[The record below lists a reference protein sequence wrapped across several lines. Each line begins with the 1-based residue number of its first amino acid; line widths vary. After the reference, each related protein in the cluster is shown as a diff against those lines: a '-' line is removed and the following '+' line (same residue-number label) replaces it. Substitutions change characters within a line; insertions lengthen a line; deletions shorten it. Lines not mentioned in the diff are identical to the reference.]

1 MGWIRLFFH
10 TGHAQDLGRDLAVQ
24 VVVFHQQE
32 PLARVV
38 RFCKVFQIIPGVFLF
53 LAGGELPQGRRQAGA
68 EQRSSRRTMLWISSS
83 MDALSE
89 AICIRCAVSAFAYD
103 AVAISYYNNAV
114 LKLLDSS
121 AFQDNASNY
130 VIYPD
135 GRVVIDNSVNREKM
149 IYNFIAMLRDDS
161 DLSEEEILTL
171 SDDFAQGRS
180 GNRKVTL
187 GDTRYYLVYEG
198 TAVQSWTMLGL
209 VPVNIVNAS
218 LDKLWFRTVQIV
230 TGITVGLAAAIILL
244 ILRRNRTTL
253 HRKNTEIL
261 YRDELFQKLSLNVD
275 DVFLMLD
282 AETSKVDLSGS
293 APPRSAR
300 SRAPA
305 LAWPSPKTSWI

>member
-1 MGWIRLFFH
+1 
-10 TGHAQDLGRDLAVQ
+10 
-24 VVVFHQQE
+24 
-32 PLARVV
+32 
-38 RFCKVFQIIPGVFLF
+38 
-53 LAGGELPQGRRQAGA
+53 
-68 EQRSSRRTMLWISSS
+68 MLWISSS

-135 GRVVIDNSVNREKM
+135 GRVVIDNSVNREKT

-180 GNRKVTL
+180 GNRKITL

>member
-1 MGWIRLFFH
+1 
-10 TGHAQDLGRDLAVQ
+10 
-24 VVVFHQQE
+24 
-32 PLARVV
+32 
-38 RFCKVFQIIPGVFLF
+38 
-53 LAGGELPQGRRQAGA
+53 
-68 EQRSSRRTMLWISSS
+68 MLWISSS

-135 GRVVIDNSVNREKM
+135 GRVVIDNSVNREKT
-149 IYNFIAMLRDDS
+149 IYNFIAMLRHDS

-171 SDDFAQGRS
+171 SDDFALGRS

-209 VPVNIVNAS
+209 VPVNIVNAN